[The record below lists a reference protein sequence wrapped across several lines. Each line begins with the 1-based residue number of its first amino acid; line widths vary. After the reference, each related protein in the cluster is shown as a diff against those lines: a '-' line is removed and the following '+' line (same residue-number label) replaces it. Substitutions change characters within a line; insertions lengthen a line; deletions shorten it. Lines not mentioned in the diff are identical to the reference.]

1 MGKLTKE
8 LKEINSSIK
17 VLLSTSLAK
26 HLCQGTEGSA
36 ASSASVSDVD
46 NSLDSPSVSDVTP
59 SQSSSTVK
67 EGTTG
72 TTPSKAELLSLAEI
86 TPIFT
91 KSRNRNNFAALLVKR
106 LFDVPTRMRSNV
118 SGRGKEKLDP
128 DIMAYIKA
136 KVFEYYECNPSEIK
150 NQWAKCVTAIDD
162 KSRALKR
169 LKLSVKSE
177 N

>member
-1 MGKLTKE
+1 M
-8 LKEINSSIK
+8 
-17 VLLSTSLAK
+17 
-26 HLCQGTEGSA
+26 CQGAEGSA
-36 ASSASVSDVD
+36 ASSTSVSDVD
-46 NSLDSPSVSDVTP
+46 NSLDSPSVNDVTL
-59 SQSSSTVK
+59 SQSSATV
-67 EGTTG
+67 EEVTTKPYK
-72 TTPSKAELLSLAEI
+72 TELLSSAEI

-91 KSRNRNNFAALLVKR
+91 KSCNRNNFAALLVKR

-118 SGRGKEKLDP
+118 SGRGKEKLDA

-150 NQWAKCVTAIDD
+150 NIWAKCVTAIDD

-169 LKLSVKSE
+169 LKSSIKSE

>member
-1 MGKLTKE
+1 MF
-8 LKEINSSIK
+8 
-17 VLLSTSLAK
+17 
-26 HLCQGTEGSA
+26 QGAEGSA
-36 ASSASVSDVD
+36 AISTSVSDVD
-46 NSLDSPSVSDVTP
+46 NSLDSPSLNNVTL
-59 SQSSSTVK
+59 SQSSVTVD
-67 EGTTG
+67 EVTTKPYK
-72 TTPSKAELLSLAEI
+72 TELLSSAEI

-91 KSRNRNNFAALLVKR
+91 KSCNRNNFAALLVKH

-162 KSRALKR
+162 KSRALK
-169 LKLSVKSE
+169 KSNNSE